1 MMRANGS
8 GIRIT
13 GHPNAVNIVGNVISN
28 YNEAATGH
36 QKYALLTQSDVEGLV
51 FSNNLCSVNDTG
63 CSNTSTAVT
72 SKLTY
77 SGNINTDIGPP
88 ASYFPGTLG
97 VAGAITENGGVS
109 VTQTIG
115 SGTVTTAGTAV
126 AAGTSQGQPEITITG
141 AKTTD
146 VAHCSLNAAP
156 VATWRTGIQLLA
168 PVVTSNT
175 VTVWSPCSRLGS
187 YCGVLDSTLRD
198 P

>member
-63 CSNTSTAVT
+63 CSNTSTVVT

-77 SGNINTDIGPP
+77 SGNINTDIGPR
-88 ASYFPGTLG
+88 ASY
-97 VAGAITENGGVS
+97 S
-109 VTQTIG
+109 
-115 SGTVTTAGTAV
+115 
-126 AAGTSQGQPEITITG
+126 
-141 AKTTD
+141 
-146 VAHCSLNAAP
+146 P
-156 VATWRTGIQLLA
+156 V
-168 PVVTSNT
+168 
-175 VTVWSPCSRLGS
+175 RLGWQERS
-187 YCGVLDSTLRD
+187 QKTA
-198 P
+198 